1 MKKFI
6 CIILALAAL
15 LSLCSCT
22 GIKNLPDGTA
32 TSAAGGS
39 GRPSLDSVN
48 DKRELKDESGR
59 TVYIVQG
66 DIPQFSGGTG
76 YPTDTVNSTVKA
88 IFVNSVNEAKM
99 NIANAAEFMDS
110 QGSSEPWSTK
120 IDYELKYL
128 DENIA
133 SFVCNILFS
142 YFGPDAAIPS
152 QEAVGCCVDLRTGE
166 RLNLLS
172 FAVGDKDEARERLT
186 AIIQEKAAANFFP
199 GREMTAE
206 ELQLLADSFDEN
218 DFWYKDGKFC
228 YFIDRALISVSGSDF
243 GGSVVA
249 SDFYVCE
256 LTASDYAGLLSL
268 DRQ

>member
-15 LSLCSCT
+15 LSLCSCS
-22 GIKNLPDGTA
+22 GVKNLPDGTA
-32 TSAAGGS
+32 TSAGGS
-39 GRPSLDSVN
+39 SRPSLDSVN

-88 IFVNSVNEAKM
+88 IFVSSVNEAEM

-120 IDYELKYL
+120 INYELKYL

-152 QEAVGCCVDLRTGE
+152 QEAVGCCVDLHTGE
-166 RLNLLS
+166 RLSLLS

-186 AIIQEKAAANFFP
+186 AIIQEKAAASFFP

-228 YFIDRALISVSGSDF
+228 YFIDRALISVSGSAV
-243 GGSVVA
+243 S